1 MAERSAD
8 TRARIVAVPQEIAAR
23 ADEVADLADAVRA
36 RLRGAV
42 VGDAEAAA
50 ELARAAARVARRL
63 ADLNA

>member
-36 RLRGAV
+36 RVRGAV

>member
-1 MAERSAD
+1 MADRSAE

-23 ADEVADLADAVRA
+23 ADEVGELADAVRA

-50 ELARAAARVARRL
+50 ELSRAAARVARHL